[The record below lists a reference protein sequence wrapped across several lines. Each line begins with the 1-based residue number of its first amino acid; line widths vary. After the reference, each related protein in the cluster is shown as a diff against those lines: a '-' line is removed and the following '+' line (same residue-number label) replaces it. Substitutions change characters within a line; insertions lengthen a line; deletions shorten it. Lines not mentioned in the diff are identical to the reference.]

1 MADSKRNPYIIGP
14 PIENKDQLF
23 GRAILLRTIADSL
36 QQNAKFILLHGQ
48 RRVGKSSVLKNIP
61 LFISQDEFLFVHCD
75 LQEHGS
81 SSLGEILYAI
91 ASAIFEH
98 LNVDR
103 SILNSLQPR
112 DLDNNPRI
120 FARRLLPTVLDS
132 LGNKNLVLLLDEFD
146 VVTQTN
152 TETAFTFLRFLEN
165 LVRQYEELFLIAVVG
180 RYLDSMPNLV
190 QSFRG
195 GIYQE
200 IGLLDY
206 ESTKQQITQPAEN
219 ILLYQQKT
227 IEEILKFS
235 AGHPYYTQAL
245 CHAIFNQAR
254 DESCWT
260 VIPACVSDV
269 VNQAI
274 EQTEA
279 GLASIWVG
287 LSISEKVVILAVAEA
302 QKQNTLENP
311 FKLLEAYGLVLT
323 DPLEEAIQLL
333 ISKGFLDSNP
343 IKVKVELFRIWL
355 LQRHQLRDEVRT
367 LERLEEEN
375 VEQLLPVA
383 RNFWVADRH
392 ENALNIYEEVLKVN
406 PNHFSTVVELAEK
419 YLYLVNFDK
428 ALQLYERAYK
438 LDPVSHQQ
446 KVIQVLDQ
454 YGHLLITQENY
465 ERAKQ
470 QYERILTIE
479 PENNLAKQNLASIKT
494 LQDNKNNI
502 RTNKQRQIVRFPIS
516 LLMLVL
522 IGIAGSLFTGI
533 QLFKNCPAGQEK
545 NLGIFCKAISSA
557 IPDDSKPRISRGD
570 RTLFPDIK
578 NSDRDKGI
586 DSFKKG
592 NYTEAENS
600 FKKAFGDK
608 KNRPDPEVL
617 IYQNNARA
625 IQQGNRLTLAA
636 VVPATNRP
644 DLALE
649 MLRGIAQAQNLFNE
663 QGGLNGRLLEIVI
676 ADDKNDKD
684 TAKLV
689 AEELVKYKSI
699 LGIIGHNSSHVTR
712 AALNI
717 YERANLAIIS
727 PTSTSTYLQSPVF
740 FRTVLSDA
748 ANAKKLADYA
758 LKLQIK
764 KVVIFCNPDD
774 PYSNGLREEFR
785 NKFKGEIFEMPC
797 INIAAPD
804 FNEYKIKSLLSKY
817 QPQAILLF
825 PDTQNLPAAIKVFK
839 AHKEWLDEVEP
850 HQRPDIKLL
859 GGSSLY
865 SNQILQGARD
875 AVEGLVV
882 AVPWFRNAVKSIDF
896 TQKAEKQWG
905 VEVGWYTASSFD
917 ATQAFIKSFEL
928 SSNPLSDEYISK
940 ATVLANLP
948 KVELSSKKTSG
959 EKLIFDKNTREMKRD
974 EKLIMVK
981 NSRFVVIPE
990 PN

>member
-1 MADSKRNPYIIGP
+1 MAYNTRNPYIIGP

-48 RRVGKSSVLKNIP
+48 RRIGKSSVLKNIP

-91 ASAIFEH
+91 ASAICEH

-152 TETAFTFLRFLEN
+152 TETAFAFLRFLEN

-323 DPLEEAIQLL
+323 DPLKEAIQLL

-343 IKVKVELFRIWL
+343 IKVKVELFRLWL

-367 LERLEEEN
+367 LETLEEEN

-383 RNFWVADRH
+383 RNCWGADRH
-392 ENALNIYEEVLKVN
+392 ENALNIYEQVLKLN

-419 YLYLVNFDK
+419 YLYLANFDK

-446 KVIQVLDQ
+446 KIIQVLNQ
-454 YGHLLITQENY
+454 YGHLLLTQENY

-470 QYERILTIE
+470 QYKRILTID
-479 PENNLAKQNLASIKT
+479 PVNSLAKQDLASIKT
-494 LQDNKNNI
+494 LQDKKNNI
-502 RTNKQRQIVRFPIS
+502 STNKQKQIVRFPIP
-516 LLMLVL
+516 LLILVL
-522 IGIAGSLFTGI
+522 IGIAGSLFAGVK
-533 QLFKNCPAGQEK
+533 LFNSCPP
-545 NLGIFCKAISSA
+545 IFCRNIILPSPSNSNT
-557 IPDDSKPRISRGD
+557 IISRGD
-570 RTLFPDIK
+570 RTLFRDIQ

-586 DSFKKG
+586 DSFKNG
-592 NYTEAENS
+592 NYTQAENY
-600 FKKAFGDK
+600 FKKAFSD
-608 KNRPDPEVL
+608 NNHPDPEVL
-617 IYQNNARA
+617 IYQNNALAR
-625 IQQGNRLTLAA
+625 QNGNPLTLAV
-636 VVPATNRP
+636 VVPATN
-644 DLALE
+644 ATNSAQE
-649 MLRGIAQAQNLFNE
+649 MLRGIAQAQNQFNKKN
-663 QGGLNGRLLEIVI
+663 GLNGRLLEIVI
-676 ADDKNDKD
+676 ADDKNDED

-689 AEELVKYKSI
+689 ADELVHDKSL
-699 LGIIGHNSSHVTR
+699 LGVIGHGSSNVTDV
-712 AALNI
+712 ALPI
-717 YERANLAIIS
+717 YTKANLAVIS
-727 PTSTSTYLQSPVF
+727 STSSSTEFQSSVVF
-740 FRTVLSDA
+740 FRTVNSNKVTGENLA
-748 ANAKKLADYA
+748 EYAWKLNLKKIA
-758 LKLQIK
+758 
-764 KVVIFCNPDD
+764 IFCNLGD
-774 PYSNGLREEFR
+774 PYSGTMREEFR
-785 NKFKGEIFEMPC
+785 VKYEKLGGEIVGGGQC
-797 INIAAPD
+797 INLSQDLNVDKEVQKIILAP
-804 FNEYKIKSLLSKY
+804 N
-817 QPQAILLF
+817 PAQAIALF
-825 PDTQNLPAAIKVFK
+825 PDTRHLELAGEIAKV
-839 AHKEWLDEVEP
+839 HKELIDSLQQNRP
-850 HQRPDIKLL
+850 NIQRLKLL
-859 GGSSLY
+859 GGDVLY
-865 SNQILQGARD
+865 NDTFLKKYSD
-875 AVEGLVV
+875 ALEDLVLS
-882 AVPWFRNAVKSIDF
+882 VPWFREAEKSKDF
-896 TQKAEKQWG
+896 AQTAEKQWG
-905 VEVGWYTASSFD
+905 GDISWRTATSFD
-917 ATQAFIKSFEL
+917 ATKAFIESFRL
-928 SSNPLSDEYISK
+928 SLNSSNLSQE
-940 ATVLANLP
+940 TVLANLP
-948 KVELSSKKTSG
+948 QVHVSSNDTSG
-959 EKLIFDKNTREMKRD
+959 EELMFD
-974 EKLIMVK
+974 EKREVKREEILIMVHNGK
-981 NSRFVVIPE
+981 FIVIPKQ
-990 PN
+990 N